1 MEPKSSQMADREDQS
16 CQGQYTIRPWLPQRS
31 YIMRT
36 EQQVIEGLKALR
48 MEIEEGM
55 EEPED
60 QLLLLADVLE
70 IMGLSEEQ
78 SRPIMG
84 QDAWSHI
91 RQMREPAPPAWPS
104 RELLE
109 QMERWPGVTL
119 SPSWSRR
126 LEAMRPA

>member
-1 MEPKSSQMADREDQS
+1 
-16 CQGQYTIRPWLPQRS
+16 
-31 YIMRT
+31 MRT

-48 MEIEEGM
+48 METEAGIQ
-55 EEPED
+55 EPED
-60 QLLLLADVLE
+60 HLLLLADVLE

-78 SRPIMG
+78 SRLIMG

-119 SPSWSRR
+119 SPSWRQR